1 MSPLLNNYQMSFT
14 DVAVRYVT
22 PEEVTTSKV
31 NLNAYGIDLWLIVNP
46 TLFLGDS
53 TQEDFKATLNQQSAS
68 GITNYII
75 DDANWLWYSG
85 QFTTTAKNNF
95 LSAVRTFWGYSTNYS
110 SRI

>member
-1 MSPLLNNYQMSFT
+1 MSFT

-46 TLFLGDS
+46 TLFLGDA
-53 TQEDFKATLNQQSAS
+53 TQEDFKATLNQQSIS

-85 QFTTTAKNNF
+85 NLQH
-95 LSAVRTFWGYSTNYS
+95 
-110 SRI
+110 